1 MWSINVTPGVT
12 IRKRVMPHVVVCV
25 EIDVRNVV
33 CRIAYEDVVAVLNDV
48 EIFVIRRI
56 VVRVVSR
63 DVAPVRITI
72 DVINRM

>member
-1 MWSINVTPGVT
+1 
-12 IRKRVMPHVVVCV
+12 MPHVVVCV

>member
-1 MWSINVTPGVT
+1 
-12 IRKRVMPHVVVCV
+12 MPHVVVCV

-63 DVAPVRITI
+63 DVAPIRITI